1 MCECTCCKWIRRAF
15 WKIAVIVLLGG
26 ILWFSKTVLTTAFN
40 DTNRVFYE
48 SVNENQSKENY
59 SETKEE
65 PVAKNTCRT
74 TVIQKPANTKIQKP
88 KTSEKKHFSK
98 YFLYHIL
105 CIVFIIVLGV
115 TVTVLLLF
123 VLKDDSGIRYEKLD
137 ALCSVEDKINTF
149 SGSADKNKT
158 TIEEKNEQNCNGA
171 EKVTKTTTDT
181 ETSNRAALLKHYMN
195 CITEI

>member
-1 MCECTCCKWIRRAF
+1 MCECLCFKWIRRSF
-15 WKIAVIVLLGG
+15 WKIAVIVLIGG

-48 SVNENQSKENY
+48 SVKENY

-65 PVAKNTCRT
+65 PVAKTTCRT

-115 TVTVLLLF
+115 TVTVLLLV

-158 TIEEKNEQNCNGA
+158 VIEEKTEQNCNGS

-181 ETSNRAALLKHYMN
+181 ATSNYAALLKHYMN